1 MKLII
6 AGGGTGGHLFPGIA
20 VAEEFLSRNP
30 ANEVLFVGTE
40 RGIEARAVP
49 AEGYQLE
56 LISAAGI
63 RGKGTF
69 SQIKGAAMMAY
80 GYAQSRKILKKFR
93 PDMVLGV
100 GGYASL
106 PMVLASRGMAIPRFI
121 HEQNA
126 IPGLTNR
133 LLARFASKVFITLE
147 ESARYFPSAT
157 TQLTGNP
164 LRRQILNMVDKANPP
179 QPPFIKGGEKPLPS
193 GSGGFL
199 QGAHTGLSEK
209 ILDFPPPLQGE
220 GRGGDGAFHLFIFGG
235 SQGAHAINAAM
246 IEAVPLLKESSVG
259 LAITHQTGEKEC
271 AEVAA
276 AYRAAGVEAKVTP
289 FISDM
294 AVEYATADL
303 IICRAGA
310 TTIAEVTACGKAC
323 LFIPFPHAVDDHQ
336 RRNAEALLKKDAC
349 FMMLEQELTGTT
361 LAESILTLA
370 NDQPLVHHTGDLA
383 FSLARLDAAR
393 IIVDEMMK
401 GSGA

>member
-20 VAEEFLSRNP
+20 VAEEFLSRDPDNQ
-30 ANEVLFVGTE
+30 VLFVGTE

-49 AEGYQLE
+49 AAGYQLE

-63 RGKGTF
+63 RGKGTL
-69 SQIKGAAMMAY
+69 SQLKGAFMMVY
-80 GYAQSRKILKKFR
+80 GYAQSRKVLKRFR

-106 PMVLASRGMAIPRFI
+106 PMVLAARGMQIPRFI

-126 IPGLTNR
+126 IPGQTNR
-133 LLARFASKVFITLE
+133 LLSRFASKVFITLE
-147 ESARYFPSAT
+147 ESARYFPAVS

-164 LRRQILNMVDKANPP
+164 LRRQILDMV
-179 QPPFIKGGEKPLPS
+179 
-193 GSGGFL
+193 
-199 QGAHTGLSEK
+199 EK
-209 ILDFPPPLQGE
+209 IHSSALTGSPLCQG
-220 GRGGDGAFHLFIFGG
+220 GGGGDFRLFIFGG

-246 IEAVPLLKESSVG
+246 IAALPLLKESRTRLS
-259 LAITHQTGEKEC
+259 ITHQTGDKEC
-271 AEVAA
+271 AEVTA
-276 AYRAAGVEAKVTP
+276 AYRAAGVEAVVTP
-289 FISDM
+289 FITDM
-294 AVEYATADL
+294 ATEYARADL

-361 LAESILTLA
+361 LADSICTLA
-370 NDQPLVHHTGDLA
+370 QDPALVRRTGEFA

-393 IIVDEMMK
+393 IIVDEMTNTN
-401 GSGA
+401 

>member
-49 AEGYQLE
+49 AAGYHLE

-63 RGKGTF
+63 RGKRSL
-69 SQIKGAAMMAY
+69 SQLKGVAMMIY
-80 GYAQSRKILKKFR
+80 GYAQSRKILNNFR

-106 PMVLASRGMAIPRFI
+106 PMVLAARGMRIPRFI

-126 IPGLTNR
+126 IPGQTNR

-147 ESARYFPSAT
+147 ESARYFPAAST
-157 TQLTGNP
+157 LLTGNP
-164 LRRQILNMVDKANPP
+164 LRRQILDMVAKQNSSSIPSLS
-179 QPPFIKGGEKPLPS
+179 KGGSEQS
-193 GSGGFL
+193 EQGGF
-199 QGAHTGLSEK
+199 
-209 ILDFPPPLQGE
+209 
-220 GRGGDGAFHLFIFGG
+220 RLFIFGG
-235 SQGAHAINAAM
+235 SQGAHAINVAM
-246 IEAVPLLKESSVG
+246 IEALPLLKKSLGNVI
-259 LAITHQTGEKEC
+259 ITHQTGEKDY
-271 AEVAA
+271 AEVTA

-294 AVEYATADL
+294 AAEYARADL

-349 FMMLEQELTGTT
+349 FMMLERELTGGT
-361 LAESILTLA
+361 LAHSILTLA
-370 NDQPLVHHTGDLA
+370 EDPNLVHRTAELA
-383 FSLARLDAAR
+383 FSLARLDAAE
-393 IIVDEMMK
+393 IIINEMMNIH
-401 GSGA
+401 

>member
-1 MKLII
+1 MRLII

-20 VAEEFLSRNP
+20 VAEEFLSRDT
-30 ANEVLFVGTE
+30 ANRVLFVGTE

-49 AEGYQLE
+49 AAGYGLE

-63 RGKGTF
+63 RGKGF
-69 SQIKGAAMMAY
+69 LSQLKGAALMLY
-80 GYAQSRKILKKFR
+80 GYGQSRKILKEFR

-106 PMVLASRGMAIPRFI
+106 PMVLAARGMGIPRFV

-126 IPGLTNR
+126 IPGQTNR

-164 LRRQILNMVDKANPP
+164 LRRQILDMVDQVAA
-179 QPPFIKGGEKPLPS
+179 GGTPGNKQRDDRL
-193 GSGGFL
+193 
-199 QGAHTGLSEK
+199 
-209 ILDFPPPLQGE
+209 
-220 GRGGDGAFHLFIFGG
+220 HLFIFGG
-235 SQGAHAINAAM
+235 SQGAHALNAAM
-246 IEAVPLLKESSVG
+246 VGALPLLRESGVK
-259 LAITHQTGEKEC
+259 LAIIHQTGEKEC
-271 AEVAA
+271 TDVRE
-276 AYRAAGVEAKVTP
+276 AYRTAGVTAEVTP
-289 FISDM
+289 FITDM
-294 AVEYATADL
+294 AAQYAVADL

-349 FMMLEQELTGTT
+349 FMMLERELTGESLAGAIST
-361 LAESILTLA
+361 LAADPTL
-370 NDQPLVHHTGDLA
+370 VRTTGDLA
-383 FSLARLDAAR
+383 LGLARLDAAK
-393 IIVDEMMK
+393 IIVDEMTN
-401 GSGA
+401 AL